1 MIFPCAVLDFFSFF
15 AARLAQPAY
24 GYLFFRST
32 FFLYWLVGRL
42 VGRLVGLSPKFIDN
56 GSQPSINGSPRNLV
70 WGQS

>member
-32 FFLYWLVGRL
+32 FFSLLVGWS
-42 VGRLVGLSPKFIDN
+42 VGWFKP
-56 GSQPSINGSPRNLV
+56 
-70 WGQS
+70 